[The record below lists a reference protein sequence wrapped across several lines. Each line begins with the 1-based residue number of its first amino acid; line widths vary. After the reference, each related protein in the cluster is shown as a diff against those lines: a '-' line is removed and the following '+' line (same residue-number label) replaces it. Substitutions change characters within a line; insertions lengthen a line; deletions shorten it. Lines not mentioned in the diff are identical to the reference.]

1 MHRFFLYIL
10 YSAIFLVLMCNTVK
24 AQPVY
29 GSKESAGLFN
39 SKYVIKGKGI
49 CSIENGVLLT
59 KDAYALFGEESWA
72 DYEIRFSARTPV
84 TEKQVQI
91 WAGFRAYNINDRYVL
106 GFRGGNQNSLYF
118 ARMGYMG
125 TDEFLGLRM
134 LDFKPKTGEWYNFR
148 ILVSG
153 NHFQIFLNNENLP
166 RIDVSDTNSNLAPS
180 GKITLGGGWLKTEY
194 KDLSVSK
201 LSAQN
206 FNQEIKE
213 YADTTTVISKEKKRV
228 AERAAYHPLQVKD
241 LAAGRTEISLNGQ
254 WLFMPGYQL
263 SDQGTATSP
272 ITKDDDWHVM
282 TVPSFW
288 NPIRIWLHG
297 ETFGIHSK
305 GASDNYFQMET
316 DRCEGY
322 TFDYKKTSFAWYR
335 QWIELPENITE
346 KNTELVFDAV
356 SKVAEVWING
366 EKAGE
371 HTGMFGEMRI
381 DGKSLFRPGKN
392 LVVVKVTRDYSTD
405 IKDAAKVV
413 DVAVSVEVTNKML
426 KDLAHGFYNGDP
438 AGIWKPVSLIIT
450 NSLKVQNVFIKPDL
464 TGAQFDVTL
473 KNNDGKASSFYIATD
488 IKDNRTGAVLVSTR
502 SLINTEIKPGEEKI
516 FSYSVNNLK
525 PKLWSPQSP
534 NLYDFTFH
542 IISDNKELDAT
553 TITSGFRT
561 FQSKDGYLWLNGKR
575 YWLRGAN
582 HTPFALAPNNK
593 ELADSFFQ
601 IMKRGNIEVTRTH
614 TSPWNELWMDAADR
628 NGIGVSFEGTWP
640 WLMLNTSMPDAK
652 LINLW
657 AEEFLALLKKYR
669 NHPSLL
675 IWTVNNEMKFY
686 DNDPDI
692 ERAKIKMKIISD
704 VVKRMRKVDS
714 TRPIVFD
721 SNYKRDTTKFG
732 RAFYSNI
739 DDGDIDDKHAY
750 INWYNHSLFRQ
761 FKGEFQKENKNEGR
775 PLISQEMSTGYPNNE
790 TGHATRFYTIIHQ
803 NPQSLIGNLAYENA
817 DPANFLKVQSFIT
830 GELAE
835 AFRRSNEQASG
846 ILHFALLTWFRN
858 VYDPKKIEPYPA
870 YYAMKRAL
878 SPVLVSAELW
888 GRHFYTG
895 EKLPVRICVVNDQ
908 ENGKE
913 LSETVLTWKL
923 LSGTNEKLA
932 SGKINVPSVQ
942 YYGRQ
947 WLFPEIN
954 IPLSLPTNVIDAR
967 LELELTEN
975 NKLIASNEYNILLA
989 KKSWSQLTSNNN
1001 KHIVLVD
1008 FNKIKSVF
1016 SYLNIQNKLVSSVN
1030 EAVKVPAD
1038 LYVFSGLNTAENCSD
1053 KEIQQIRDIVRRGGK
1068 ILLLNSESASK
1079 AIFPEYV
1086 TGWITDA
1093 EGDIANPEIPESIV
1107 FDGIAPLQIRYFNNN
1122 KREEPVVCNTS
1133 LKINRNPDVEAL
1145 ASHIKIHGYI
1155 NGGMEQRRQYM
1166 ETIKGFPIIKIKNG
1180 GTAIVS
1186 TLLLDKALTDPIAGR
1201 LLSNMLKDLLK

>member
-1 MHRFFLYIL
+1 MC
-10 YSAIFLVLMCNTVK
+10 SALK
-24 AQPVY
+24 AQPAY
-29 GSKESAGLFN
+29 GSKESTGLFN
-39 SKYVIKGKGI
+39 LKYSIKGKGI

-59 KDAYALFGEESWA
+59 KDAYALFGEESWT
-72 DYEIRFSARTPV
+72 DYEIKFSARTPL

-91 WAGFRAYNINDRYVL
+91 WAGFRAYNTDDRYVL

-148 ILVSG
+148 ILV
-153 NHFQIFLNNENLP
+153 NRNRFQVFLNNENLP
-166 RIDVSDTNSNLAPS
+166 RIDVADTNSNLAPS

-194 KDLSVSK
+194 KDLLVNK
-201 LSAQN
+201 LSGQN
-206 FNQEIKE
+206 FNKEIKE
-213 YADTTTVISKEKKRV
+213 YADTTTIIDKEKKRIT
-228 AERAAYHPLQVKD
+228 ERAAYHALQVKN

-263 SDQGTATSP
+263 SEQDMATSP
-272 ITKDDDWHVM
+272 RIKDDDWHVM

-297 ETFGIHSK
+297 ETFGIQSK
-305 GASDNYFQMET
+305 GVSDTYFKMET
-316 DRCEGY
+316 DRCEAY

-366 EKAGE
+366 EKAGG

-381 DGKSLFRPGKN
+381 DGKSFFKPGKN
-392 LVVVKVTRDYSTD
+392 LVVVKVTRDYVNN
-405 IKDAAKVV
+405 IKDAGKVI

-426 KDLAHGFYNGDP
+426 KDIAHGFYNGDP
-438 AGIWKPVSLIIT
+438 AGIWQPVRLIIT
-450 NSLKVQNVFIKPDL
+450 NRVKLQDAFIKPNL
-464 TGAQFDVTL
+464 TGVQFDVTV
-473 KNNDGKASSFYIATD
+473 KNNDSKASAFYITTE
-488 IKDNRTGAVLVSTR
+488 IKDKKTGAVLINTQ
-502 SLINTEIKPGEEKI
+502 SLINSEIKSGEEKT
-516 FSYSVNNLK
+516 FSYAIKNLK

-542 IISDNKELDAT
+542 IVSGNKEWDAI

-561 FQSKDGYLWLNGKR
+561 FKSKDGYLWLNGKR

-582 HTPFALAPNNK
+582 HTPFALEPNNK
-593 ELADSFFQ
+593 ELTDSFFQ

-640 WLMLNTSMPDAK
+640 WLMLSTSMPDSS

-657 AEEFLALLKKYR
+657 ADEYLALLKKYR

-675 IWTVNNEMKFY
+675 MWTINNEMKFY
-686 DNDPDI
+686 DNDPDF

-704 VVKRMRKVDS
+704 VVKRIRKVDS
-714 TRPIVFD
+714 TRPVVFD
-721 SNYKRDTTKFG
+721 SNYKRNAKKFG
-732 RAFYSNI
+732 ESFFTDI
-739 DDGDIDDKHAY
+739 DDGDIDDVHAY
-750 INWYNHSLFRQ
+750 INWYDHSLFRQ

-803 NPQSLIGNLAYENA
+803 NPQSLVGNLAYENA
-817 DPANFLKVQSFIT
+817 DPANFLEVQSFIT

-835 AFRRSNEQASG
+835 ALRRSNEQASG
-846 ILHFALLTWFRN
+846 ILHFALLTWFKN
-858 VYDPKKIEPYPA
+858 VYDPQKIEPYPI

-888 GRHFYTG
+888 GRHFYAG
-895 EKLPVRICVVNDQ
+895 EKLPVHICIVNDQ

-923 LSGTNEKLA
+923 VSGSNEKFA
-932 SGKINVPSVQ
+932 SGGMNVPSVQ

-954 IPLSLPTNVIDAR
+954 IPLSLPTNVTDAR
-967 LELELTEN
+967 LILELTKN
-975 NKLIASNEYNILLA
+975 NKLIADNEYSILLA
-989 KKSWSQLTSNNN
+989 KKSWSQFTSD
-1001 KHIVLVD
+1001 KKKEIVLVD
-1008 FNKIKSVF
+1008 FNNMKPVF

-1030 EAVKVPAD
+1030 EAVKIPAD
-1038 LYVFSGLNTAENCSD
+1038 LYVFSGLDLAKNCSD
-1053 KEIQQIRDIVRRGGK
+1053 KEIQQIRDMVMGGVK
-1068 ILLLNSESASK
+1068 VLLLNSEAASK
-1079 AIFPEYV
+1079 AIFPEYI
-1086 TGWITDA
+1086 TGWITDE
-1093 EGDIANPEIPESIV
+1093 EGDIANPEIPESSV
-1107 FDGIAPLQIRYFNNN
+1107 FDEIPSLQIRYFNNN

-1133 LKINRNPDVEAL
+1133 LKINRSPDVEAL

-1155 NGGMEQRRQYM
+1155 NGEMEQRRQYM
-1166 ETIKGFPIIKIKNG
+1166 ETIKGFPIVEIKNG

-1201 LLSNMLKDLLK
+1201 LLTNMLNELLK